1 MSWWEWIKASE
12 PIALWVEGI
21 ALVLI
26 FIWDRK
32 DAAKNHKETLRQ
44 IDLAQKQI
52 AASHNAE
59 RAWVMTELSWYEK
72 DRLHIVSGT
81 SAQHGE
87 DPVETTTVDV
97 KLTCRNEG
105 RSPAW
110 IDKIYGYSEIMTRVS
125 ELRTVAEHKSQSF
138 GWMGPIAPGKFAERT
153 LTLICPG
160 HIHNTQMLSLYV
172 VVDYRDIFDNKRMT
186 SLGYT
191 MDGSFEL
198 YRQEGLPE
206 RNRNT

>member
-32 DAAKNHKETLRQ
+32 DAAKSHKETLRQ

-72 DRLHIVSGT
+72 DRLHVVSGT
-81 SAQHGE
+81 SMQLGE
-87 DPVETTTVDV
+87 AIDTTTVSV
-97 KLTCRNEG
+97 KLTCRSEG
-105 RSPAW
+105 RSPEW
-110 IDKIYGYSEIMTRVS
+110 IDKIYGYSEIITRVS
-125 ELRTVAEHKSQSF
+125 ELGPIAEHKTQSF
-138 GWMGPIAPGKFAERT
+138 GWIGPLAPGKSVERSI
-153 LTLICPG
+153 TLICPRSHSQYTDVEHLHCRGVSG
-160 HIHNTQMLSLYV
+160 H
-172 VVDYRDIFDNKRMT
+172 F
-186 SLGYT
+186 
-191 MDGSFEL
+191 
-198 YRQEGLPE
+198 
-206 RNRNT
+206 